1 MGNVHVKSF
10 EEVFKKQR
18 GVNFD
23 DEAVADCAE
32 KAEQFATIKTAINMI
47 DMTKEMLGYAT
58 RAGSA
63 TTEIRVDIAAEEI
76 LRAFQACGI
85 TDGKEIAQTLS
96 DIAEKYFA
104 QILQMKSDNLKVT
117 SRTLLFLA
125 ILLKLKS
132 NSLVGIEFEQFESV
146 DVDYDDEF
154 TDDWGDD
161 IAPTEQLPTNN
172 VISLNEVLERR
183 TSTRLNRNRVVTL
196 QDLIKQLEFYEQL
209 DKKVALRNTLE
220 RAKRRVRS
228 YANFSTED
236 IVNLAHDEYIKD
248 SVDKL
253 HENLIKIFESEERV
267 NIQTLTLLGLDKIS
281 VYIGLLFLSV
291 DTDYE
296 LVQDEFYSDVF
307 VTNSPIV
314 TPVIE
319 DEQTA

>member
-1 MGNVHVKSF
+1 MAQEIITDNFYMDASLSQVESVDF
-10 EEVFKKQR
+10 EFISKNNSLSHET
-18 GVNFD
+18 D
-23 DEAVADCAE
+23 AV
-32 KAEQFATIKTAINMI
+32 
-47 DMTKEMLGYAT
+47 
-58 RAGSA
+58 
-63 TTEIRVDIAAEEI
+63 EI
-76 LRAFQACGI
+76 LVNMAK
-85 TDGKEIAQTLS
+85 TGKIDPWNIDIS
-96 DIAEKYFA
+96 DITEKYFA

-146 DVDYDDEF
+146 DVEYDDEF

-161 IAPTEQLPTNN
+161 IAPQEQLPTNN

-209 DKKVALRNTLE
+209 DKKVALKNTLE

-236 IVNLAHDEYIKD
+236 IVNLAHDEYIKE

-253 HENLIKIFESEERV
+253 HENLIKIFESEEKV

-296 LVQDEFYSDVF
+296 LVQDEFYSDVY
-307 VTNSPIV
+307 VTNNPIV
-314 TPVIE
+314 TPVME

>member
-1 MGNVHVKSF
+1 MAQ
-10 EEVFKKQR
+10 EV
-18 GVNFD
+18 VTDNFYM
-23 DEAVADCAE
+23 EASLSQVE
-32 KAEQFATIKTAINMI
+32 
-47 DMTKEMLGYAT
+47 
-58 RAGSA
+58 S
-63 TTEIRVDIAAEEI
+63 VDYEFISKNNSLSHETDAVEI
-76 LRAFQACGI
+76 LVNMAK
-85 TDGKEIAQTLS
+85 TGKIDPWNIDIS

-161 IAPTEQLPTNN
+161 IAPQEQLPTNN

-209 DKKVALRNTLE
+209 DKKAALKNTLE

-236 IVNLAHDEYIKD
+236 IVNLAHDEYIKE

-253 HENLIKIFESEERV
+253 HENLIKIFESEEKV
-267 NIQTLTLLGLDKIS
+267 NIKTLTLLGLDKIS

-307 VTNSPIV
+307 ITNKPIV
-314 TPVIE
+314 TPVME

>member
-1 MGNVHVKSF
+1 MAQ
-10 EEVFKKQR
+10 EIITD
-18 GVNFD
+18 NFYM
-23 DEAVADCAE
+23 EASLSQVE
-32 KAEQFATIKTAINMI
+32 
-47 DMTKEMLGYAT
+47 
-58 RAGSA
+58 S
-63 TTEIRVDIAAEEI
+63 VDFDFISKNNSLSHETDAVEI
-76 LRAFQACGI
+76 LVNMAK
-85 TDGKEIAQTLS
+85 TGKIDPWNIDIS

-161 IAPTEQLPTNN
+161 ITPQEQLPTNN

-209 DKKVALRNTLE
+209 DKKVALKNTLE

-314 TPVIE
+314 TPVME
-319 DEQTA
+319 DGQTA

>member
-1 MGNVHVKSF
+1 MAQEIITDNFYMEASLSQVESVDF
-10 EEVFKKQR
+10 EFISKNNSLSHET
-18 GVNFD
+18 D
-23 DEAVADCAE
+23 AV
-32 KAEQFATIKTAINMI
+32 
-47 DMTKEMLGYAT
+47 
-58 RAGSA
+58 
-63 TTEIRVDIAAEEI
+63 EI
-76 LRAFQACGI
+76 LVNMAK
-85 TDGKEIAQTLS
+85 TGKIDPWNIDIS

-161 IAPTEQLPTNN
+161 ITPQEQLPTNN

-209 DKKVALRNTLE
+209 DKKVALKNTLE

-314 TPVIE
+314 TPVME
-319 DEQTA
+319 DGQTA

>member
-1 MGNVHVKSF
+1 MAQEIITDNFYMEASLSQVESVDF
-10 EEVFKKQR
+10 EFISKNNSLSHET
-18 GVNFD
+18 D
-23 DEAVADCAE
+23 AV
-32 KAEQFATIKTAINMI
+32 
-47 DMTKEMLGYAT
+47 
-58 RAGSA
+58 
-63 TTEIRVDIAAEEI
+63 EI
-76 LRAFQACGI
+76 LVNMAK
-85 TDGKEIAQTLS
+85 TGKIDPWNIDIS

-209 DKKVALRNTLE
+209 DKKVALKNTLKNWRKNE
-220 RAKRRVRS
+220 L
-228 YANFSTED
+228 F
-236 IVNLAHDEYIKD
+236 
-248 SVDKL
+248 
-253 HENLIKIFESEERV
+253 F
-267 NIQTLTLLGLDKIS
+267 
-281 VYIGLLFLSV
+281 LLFPKYFLKQ
-291 DTDYE
+291 
-296 LVQDEFYSDVF
+296 LFCL
-307 VTNSPIV
+307 IV
-314 TPVIE
+314 HKILIV
-319 DEQTA
+319 

>member
-1 MGNVHVKSF
+1 MAQ
-10 EEVFKKQR
+10 EV
-18 GVNFD
+18 VTDNFYM
-23 DEAVADCAE
+23 EASLSQVE
-32 KAEQFATIKTAINMI
+32 
-47 DMTKEMLGYAT
+47 
-58 RAGSA
+58 S
-63 TTEIRVDIAAEEI
+63 VDYEFISKNNSLSHETDAVEI
-76 LRAFQACGI
+76 LVNMAK
-85 TDGKEIAQTLS
+85 TGKIDPWNIDIS

-161 IAPTEQLPTNN
+161 IAPQEQLPTNN

-209 DKKVALRNTLE
+209 DKKAALKNTLE

-236 IVNLAHDEYIKD
+236 IVNLAHDEYIKE

-253 HENLIKIFESEERV
+253 HENLIKIFESEEKV
-267 NIQTLTLLGLDKIS
+267 NIKTLTLLGLDKIS

-307 VTNSPIV
+307 ITNNPIV
-314 TPVIE
+314 TPVME

>member
-1 MGNVHVKSF
+1 MAQEVITDNFYMDASLSQVESVDF
-10 EEVFKKQR
+10 EFISKNNSLSHET
-18 GVNFD
+18 D
-23 DEAVADCAE
+23 AV
-32 KAEQFATIKTAINMI
+32 
-47 DMTKEMLGYAT
+47 
-58 RAGSA
+58 
-63 TTEIRVDIAAEEI
+63 EI
-76 LRAFQACGI
+76 LVNMAK
-85 TDGKEIAQTLS
+85 TGKIDPWNIDIS
-96 DIAEKYFA
+96 DITEKYFA

-146 DVDYDDEF
+146 DVEYDDEF

-161 IAPTEQLPTNN
+161 IAPQEQLPTNN

-209 DKKVALRNTLE
+209 DKKVALKNTLE

-236 IVNLAHDEYIKD
+236 IVNLAHDEYIKE

-253 HENLIKIFESEERV
+253 HENLIKIFESEEKV

-296 LVQDEFYSDVF
+296 LVQDEFYSDVY
-307 VTNSPIV
+307 VTNNPIV
-314 TPVIE
+314 TPVME